1 MWSPHV
7 GDAGAHERVD
17 LGPPRVDRGGEGD
30 QLGDLGVDTPGQQ
43 PVQPVPGQVRIPAHA
58 DRGQQGAQLLL
69 RDPGRQDLR
78 AGVLVAD
85 PIPHLG
91 EALARQAFPGG
102 EQPASVGPLRVDLA
116 ATPIAQVPGDAAA
129 HPAERVVG
137 QLHQVEV
144 VDHDRRVRQ
153 QPLGA
158 QRRRVHRGRIDR
170 HVLDSLPELR
180 CSCLQPFDHRGA
192 GAAGALSQ
200 QPLLAVQIDEPGV
213 PRIHPHPPL
222 RFAAV
227 LPSGSATA
235 GLVDPQHP
243 HRFRLDQPRFGLFD
257 EGAVRG
263 RPRHSMRGSDLRYRP
278 GRIPIADPIWA
289 RNRRVVRARGGTSG
303 IASVNDPTPQDACRH
318 LHRVLH
324 QRTRIPFS
332 P

>member
-1 MWSPHV
+1 M
-7 GDAGAHERVD
+7 
-17 LGPPRVDRGGEGD
+17 
-30 QLGDLGVDTPGQQ
+30 
-43 PVQPVPGQVRIPAHA
+43 
-58 DRGQQGAQLLL
+58 
-69 RDPGRQDLR
+69 
-78 AGVLVAD
+78 
-85 PIPHLG
+85 
-91 EALARQAFPGG
+91 
-102 EQPASVGPLRVDLA
+102 
-116 ATPIAQVPGDAAA
+116 
-129 HPAERVVG
+129 
-137 QLHQVEV
+137 

-243 HRFRLDQPRFGLFD
+243 HRFRLDQPRFGVFD

-278 GRIPIADPIWA
+278 GRIPDRRPDLGTQPARGPRPRRHLGYRLGERPDPAGRLPASPSRLAPAHQDSILA
-289 RNRRVVRARGGTSG
+289 VRNVLRRGGRAFLHRPRHHATRRARRRARIGGHHMHHPSAIG
-303 IASVNDPTPQDACRH
+303 
-318 LHRVLH
+318 
-324 QRTRIPFS
+324 
-332 P
+332 